1 MNVTIH
7 LNRWLAALALL
18 ALPALG
24 AWAQTTVTPANGAD
38 LTDLINNAQA
48 NTRIRLDGNSSYT
61 INGVVLIQENRN
73 SPILIEGPGGN
84 NDDRPDKVRIQLGGT
99 ANITVEQNAT
109 LTLDSVGLYGGAPGV
124 QVAVGATLNL
134 ANAFLSQGSPSVL
147 IPFGGGTVNAAS
159 SVFASCNR
167 GIIQSGGVTNI
178 VQCTFVETAPASILL
193 SGGKSTVVS
202 SLFAGPGDAPIVL
215 GGSAVGYWH
224 GNLIE
229 QNTAAPVGYNS
240 AVTAAPPRTDPIV
253 FSTDVDAWPGKLDEA
268 QTPALA
274 SGVTATATE
283 PSITEAL
290 DAVAGLVKSDFEGD
304 RRANTSQVGA
314 DELGAGQLAGWI
326 SGLILVTDGNGQPV
340 VNTNGLTVAGKSE
353 QVFIQVET
361 RGINL
366 STAELVIEPEL
377 GDKVSSGLFEPIPI
391 TELSSGFGQARFTAP
406 SQPCYTT
413 VFPNDSVIESI
424 WDGRATLY
432 IRSGS
437 TDLEGDDNNLAAFE
451 YQFIID
457 TTPPVLG
464 FDANGIAYDQLRLA
478 DVVTSNDRAGAY
490 GGPFPTAWGP
500 QVFGGFNPSNESR
513 FGVNDGSQ
521 TLGLNRSYPQHV
533 YFNGP
538 LDELVP
544 FTFTLPL
551 QFFDAPPLDCD
562 TGQPVSVETAGFLP
576 GTAPITVIADAYGVV
591 NGDAFL
597 NGSPPAQ
604 LAAGSFAQTSTPGT
618 RLSTFDTLDV
628 EWAFGNLIHDTSWRV
643 VLNPSAA
650 DIAGNL
656 FNSIT
661 GPGFHRDMEFWCLE
675 ETDLTAQ
682 NVSLQGPGNPESPSF
697 SWSINRSP
705 SPNRTMVDTC
715 QQLVAFR
722 LWRFDATDPTRAVS
736 ATEWSRFDSLQEIN
750 AASDVDGDLLGDRLL
765 DPLNID
771 QTMML
776 TILVADEAG
785 NLSANLPPLDT
796 VAFPQSNAA
805 LTPGLGVVIT
815 NFTDFADE
823 GLIPFVYWTN
833 TADLGSD
840 VDTRIRAKL
849 FWNRVDGDAALPLN
863 VRQVNTTVG
872 ERDFASSTRIPL
884 PARDTCGGVLS
895 RVEGQFYLTAT
906 GQNAAEECRV
916 IRWELLEDSRVVA
929 VGGMRVYRET
939 GYTGILQVPEDIIV
953 GALNEAQT
961 AALYDLPFQMVVT
974 GTSPSNIPDRRIFR
988 SSECPD
994 AAPGDRLGDEGGDSK
1009 RRRDVKYM
1017 LRASTLNLVG
1027 REPCN
1032 DPLPL
1037 MLTLN
1042 DVSEDSS
1049 PATFQF
1055 TVTPGDEDGSGGGGV
1070 SAGEQPVKIQTQR

>member
-1 MNVTIH
+1 MNATIH
-7 LNRWLAALALL
+7 LHRWLAALALL

-24 AWAQTTVTPANGAD
+24 AGAQTHTEFPSNGAD

-48 NTRIRLDGNSSYT
+48 NTRIRLDGNSTYT

-84 NDDRPDKVRIQLGGT
+84 NDDRPDKVRIQLGATGS
-99 ANITVEQNAT
+99 ITVEQNAT

-134 ANAFLSQGSPSVL
+134 ANAFLSQGSPCVL

-159 SVFASCNR
+159 SVFARCNR
-167 GIIQSGGVTNI
+167 AIIQNGGVTNI
-178 VQCTFVETAPASILL
+178 VQCTFVETAPASILF
-193 SGGKSTVVS
+193 SGGESTVVA

-215 GGSAVGYWH
+215 GSATAVGNWH

-240 AVTAAPPRTDPIV
+240 SVTAAPPRTDPIV
-253 FSTDVDAWPGKLDEA
+253 FSTDVDAWPGKLDES
-268 QTPALA
+268 QTPLLA
-274 SGVTATATE
+274 SGVTATTDPAVT
-283 PSITEAL
+283 SAL

-304 RRANTSQVGA
+304 RRANIAQVGA

-326 SGLILVTDGNGQPV
+326 SGFILVTDGSGQPV
-340 VNTNGLTVAGKSE
+340 VNGNGLTVAGKSDP
-353 QVFIQVET
+353 VTVQVET

-366 STAELVIEPEL
+366 STAFLRVVPQL
-377 GDKVSSGLFEPIPI
+377 GDPNDPNDFIEYQIN
-391 TELSSGFGQARFTAP
+391 ERSSGFGEVTFNAP
-406 SQPCYTT
+406 SQTCVT
-413 VFPNDSVIESI
+413 VPGGTQPLV
-424 WDGRATLY
+424 WDGRAEIY
-432 IRSGS
+432 IRSGN
-437 TDLEGDDNNLAAFE
+437 TLLEGDDNNLADFE

-464 FDANGIAYDQLRLA
+464 FDPSGIPYDQLRLA
-478 DVVTSNDRAGAY
+478 DVVTSNDRGGAY
-490 GGPFPTAWGP
+490 GAAFPATWGP
-500 QVFGGFNPSNESR
+500 QVFGGINPGNEAR
-513 FGVNDGSQ
+513 FGVNDSSQ

-544 FTFTLPL
+544 FDFTLPL
-551 QFFDAPPLDCD
+551 EFFDAPPLDCT
-562 TGQPVSVETAGFLP
+562 TGQPVAVETAGFLP
-576 GTAPITVIADAYGVV
+576 GAPITVIADAYGAV

-597 NGSPPAQ
+597 NGLPPAQ
-604 LAAGSFAQTSTPGT
+604 LSAGSFLQTSTAGT
-618 RLSTFDTLDV
+618 RLSTNDLLDV
-628 EWAFGNLIHDTSWRV
+628 EWTFGGLAHDTSWRV

-656 FNSIT
+656 FNSVT

-682 NVSLQGPGNPESPSF
+682 NVSLQGPGNPESPTF

-722 LWRFDATDPTRAVS
+722 LWRFDDPSDPNSRLTAATN
-736 ATEWSRFDSLQEIN
+736 WSRFDSLQQIN
-750 AASDVDGDLLGDRLL
+750 AATDVDGDLLGDRLL
-765 DPLNID
+765 DPLNVD
-771 QTMML
+771 QPMML

-785 NLSANLPPLDT
+785 NLSRNLADSGL
-796 VAFPQSNAA
+796 FPQSESAVND
-805 LTPGLGVVIT
+805 
-815 NFTDFADE
+815 NFIPNFADFRDE

-833 TADLGSD
+833 TADLSSD

-849 FWNRVDGDAALPLN
+849 FWNRVDGDSALPLN
-863 VRQVNTTVG
+863 VRQVNTTLG

-884 PARDTCGGVLS
+884 PPRDTCGGLLS

-906 GQNAAEECRV
+906 GQNAAEDCRV

-953 GALNEAQT
+953 GALNETET

-994 AAPGDRLGDEGGDSK
+994 AAPGDRLGDEGDDSK

-1017 LRASTLNLVG
+1017 LRAATLNLPD
-1027 REPCN
+1027 PCAGTV
-1032 DPLPL
+1032 LQV
-1037 MLTLN
+1037 LN
-1042 DVSEDSS
+1042 LSDLIEDRS

-1055 TVTPGDEDGSGGGGV
+1055 TVTPGDDSSV